1 MSQYLNE
8 SLLMLNIEQNPFNTQ
23 YFSNQNV
30 NLIQTQ
36 LIKLVRQRT
45 GYIIG
50 KQNCTSIVQAMQY
63 FYVNYPQYTI
73 AQNIADNL
81 QSLTNLVINDLLSQI
96 ISNVNQYVFYRKNL
110 GKTSE
115 PMEYG
120 TSTGIK
126 GKNTLEFNQPNVT

>member
-1 MSQYLNE
+1 
-8 SLLMLNIEQNPFNTQ
+8 MLNIEQNTFNTQ

-36 LIKLVRQRT
+36 LVNLVRQRT

-73 AQNIADNL
+73 GENIADNL
-81 QSLTNLVINDLLSQI
+81 QSLTNFVINDLLIQI

-110 GKTSE
+110 GKLSE
-115 PMEYG
+115 PLEYG

-126 GKNTLEFNQPNVT
+126 GKNTLELNQPNII